1 LAAEVKVV
9 AQDLRAL
16 LVEDSADDAD
26 LLRRELKRA
35 GFEAATER
43 VASARAFS
51 EALDHGKWDVVLA
64 DFTMPGFG
72 GTAALEI
79 LKARG
84 LDIPFIIVSG
94 SMGEEVA
101 VEVMKAGAHDY
112 FSKSNTMRLGSAITR
127 EVREAEGRRRR
138 LEEQRRLEAE
148 KEKLLE
154 ELRAAV
160 QSRDDFLSI
169 ASHELKTPLTGLKL
183 QVQSLGRLC
192 ARAPDGSVATI
203 AFDAKVRTMTH
214 QLARL
219 TRLIHSLL
227 DVTRITSGDMTLSRE
242 SLALDELVAGVI
254 AAAREAQEP
263 TSADIVLEA
272 ERVVGVWDRLR
283 VETIVSNL
291 VSNAMKFGN
300 GLPVRARVSRV
311 GTMARLTIQDHGIGI
326 VPEVRARIFEKFERA
341 VPRQHYGGFGLGLWI
356 ARQLVIAHGGSIR
369 VESEVGEGSTFTI
382 ELPLGGEA

>member
-1 LAAEVKVV
+1 
-9 AQDLRAL
+9 
-16 LVEDSADDAD
+16 
-26 LLRRELKRA
+26 
-35 GFEAATER
+35 
-43 VASARAFS
+43 
-51 EALDHGKWDVVLA
+51 
-64 DFTMPGFG
+64 
-72 GTAALEI
+72 
-79 LKARG
+79 
-84 LDIPFIIVSG
+84 
-94 SMGEEVA
+94 
-101 VEVMKAGAHDY
+101 
-112 FSKSNTMRLGSAITR
+112 
-127 EVREAEGRRRR
+127 
-138 LEEQRRLEAE
+138 
-148 KEKLLE
+148 
-154 ELRAAV
+154 
-160 QSRDDFLSI
+160 
-169 ASHELKTPLTGLKL
+169 LKL
-183 QVQSLGRLC
+183 QVQSLARLC
-192 ARAPDGSVATI
+192 AREPDGAVATV

-242 SLALDELVAGVI
+242 SLALDELVAEVI
-254 AAAREAQEP
+254 AAAKESQEP

-356 ARQLVIAHGGSIR
+356 ARQLVVAHGGSIR